1 MIIIHQNQI
10 SWAAKLRKVHRSL
23 AFFAIIPLLVWLL
36 SGLMLALD
44 PSNELA
50 RQIHL
55 VDIGAAQPYLSSL
68 ALSLIFAVSA
78 IGGWLFCYSFDVN
91 DQRQPAMP
99 NLRAWHKWLG
109 ALIGIQLIIWTFSA
123 LALGLTEAVNDQ
135 LNSTANMFH
144 LMSYSQNTLFDSVL
158 LLGVSSLTL
167 VFVVIGALMLLVI
180 LFGPRVSPVTTFQ
193 VSIYGAQG
201 TENVTVTGAQ
211 PLLSALAQQAYNLPS
226 GCGGSGTC
234 CQCKVKAIRVHSPL
248 TAQERTTLT
257 ANELS
262 QGYRLACQISVDNDL
277 AIEVSNNN
285 QQSIEVDVVS
295 SKFVTPFIK
304 ELVVS
309 VPYGANFSFDAGQ
322 FVNVQVPPF
331 SRSMS
336 QLNVPP
342 QFQPHWLQ
350 QGLKQY
356 QVVNSQQIQRSYS
369 MASSSANG
377 TKLVF
382 NIGLAM
388 PKRGYG
394 PGVASTYLFGLRVGE
409 RLTISGP
416 LGEFVSSDNSRREMI
431 FVGAGT
437 GMAPLKSHIDSVTAS
452 QPSRK
457 VSLWFGARTE
467 DDIFYQA
474 HYDHLARRHHNFN
487 WTVALS
493 KPDSKWQG
501 ATGHIQQTLF
511 NQYLDQHPRLSD
523 CDFYLCGPP
532 VMMQDTTRL
541 LQRKGVSQSQIL
553 CDEFT

>member
-10 SWAAKLRKVHRSL
+10 SWAAKLRNLHRPL
-23 AFFAIIPLLVWLL
+23 AFLAIIPLFVWLL
-36 SGLMLALD
+36 SGCMLALD
-44 PSNELA
+44 PSSELA

-55 VDIGAAQPYLSSL
+55 VDIGAAQPYLSYL

-99 NLRAWHKWLG
+99 SLRAWHKWLG
-109 ALIGIQLIIWTFSA
+109 GLVGIQLIIWTLSA
-123 LALGLTEAVNDQ
+123 FALSLPDGVNDQ
-135 LNSTANMFH
+135 SNSIANMFH
-144 LMSYSQNTLFDSVL
+144 LMSYSQNALLNNVL
-158 LLGVSSLTL
+158 LLSASSLTL
-167 VFVVIGALMLLVI
+167 VFLVIALLMLLVI
-180 LFGPRVSPVTTFQ
+180 LFTKRVASYQ

-201 TENVTVTGAQ
+201 TENITVTGAQ

-234 CQCKVKAIRVHSPL
+234 CQCKVKAVRVDSPL

-262 QGYRLACQISVDNDL
+262 QGYRLACQIAVDNDL
-277 AIEVSNNN
+277 AIEISNQH

-304 ELVVS
+304 ELVVN
-309 VPYGANFSFDAGQ
+309 VPYSANFAFDAGQ

-342 QFQPHWLQ
+342 QFQPHWLK
-350 QGLKQY
+350 QGLKRY

-394 PGVASTYLFGLRVGE
+394 PGVASTYLFGLSVGE

-416 LGEFVSSDNSRREMI
+416 LGEFVSNDNSRREMI
-431 FVGAGT
+431 FVGAGS
-437 GMAPLKSHIDSVTAS
+437 GMAPLKSHIDSVTVS

-474 HYDHLARRHHNFN
+474 HFDYLARRHHNFN

-523 CDFYLCGPP
+523 CDFFLCGPP
-532 VMMQDTTRL
+532 VMMQDTARL